1 MHVQCS
7 VHTQCTYTVHI
18 HSGLYAH
25 MRLLQLEGMHISCI
39 AHAAHVQCACS
50 VHATQACDL
59 CCSQYV
65 NRGARCVYRSY
76 ESSQRMPGFFWT
88 TGFLLLAF
96 LLQGNYYYEMHQ

>member
-1 MHVQCS
+1 MH
-7 VHTQCTYTVHI
+7 CTRSARAVC
-18 HSGLYAH
+18 
-25 MRLLQLEGMHISCI
+25 M
-39 AHAAHVQCACS
+39 QCACY
-50 VHATQACDL
+50 TRCDA